1 MIAAMALH
9 PTSQTSQNSPSRLDL
24 RTTPGPATVGWGSNH
39 LSGVHERSHTVSI
52 DTPVLTDDA
61 LLGELREECARWS
74 TRDELEAG
82 FARLFAL
89 REEALSRGLPLPR
102 LCPVHDADD

>member
-1 MIAAMALH
+1 MTDRGGRT
-9 PTSQTSQNSPSRLDL
+9 TSRSSQNSPSRLDL
-24 RTTPGPATVGWGSNH
+24 RTTAGRDTVGSGNIH
-39 LSGVHERSHTVSI
+39 LSGVHERSHTVST
-52 DTPVLTDDA
+52 DTPVLADDA

-89 REEALSRGLPLPR
+89 RDEALGRGLPLPMS
-102 LCPVHDADD
+102 CPMHAPEG

>member
-1 MIAAMALH
+1 M
-9 PTSQTSQNSPSRLDL
+9 
-24 RTTPGPATVGWGSNH
+24 
-39 LSGVHERSHTVSI
+39 SI
-52 DTPVLTDDA
+52 DAPVLPDDA

-89 REEALSRGLPLPR
+89 RDEALGRGLPLPVS
-102 LCPVHDADD
+102 CPMHDPDG